1 MELLPCARHWIKF
14 QEYTTMMAKSCPH
27 GTGVS
32 QWKTDHKGEKMKSLI
47 NSEELVL
54 IVSVKETNRE
64 ILSRALVCMILL

>member
-1 MELLPCARHWIKF
+1 
-14 QEYTTMMAKSCPH
+14 MMAKSCPH